1 MLDGSNRLTRGKDSS
16 YETKNAFQYLKYG
29 EVMDID
35 DPLGL
40 NRIKVYIKGS
50 VANGGDDELIGGE
63 IGYSKLPW
71 CLPLMPK
78 HISIKPK
85 VGEGVLIF
93 LFSRQKENIDRLYI
107 GPIISQS
114 NKLDFDSART
124 TALGGFS
131 FGPVLPNVTP
141 NNVPSLKGVFPDPND
156 VSIQGRYN
164 TDITQKDNEIVIR
177 AGKFTK
183 NNIPQVFDDNPYPIK
198 FNSQTQAFIQIKNE
212 IKLPKLSETEISD
225 RFGTVT
231 NIVSNKINLITH
243 GGSPSFNTTNQIDL
257 ISSQEMEKILSTAH
271 QLPYGDV
278 LIEYL
283 RLLKN
288 ALLSHVHNGN
298 GKTAT
303 DLVAGGD
310 RQDVAE
316 FLKKSA
322 DLEKN
327 MLSQNVRIN

>member
-1 MLDGSNRLTRGKDSS
+1 MLEGSNRLTRGKTSS
-16 YETKNAFQYLKYG
+16 YETNNAFQYLKYG
-29 EVMDID
+29 EVMDVD

-50 VANGGDDELIGGE
+50 VANGGDDELLGGNV
-63 IGYSKLPW
+63 GYSNLPW
-71 CLPLMPK
+71 CIPLMPK

-85 VGEGVLIF
+85 VGEGVLVF

-124 TALGGFS
+124 TALAGFS

-183 NNIPQVFDDNPYPIK
+183 NNIPQVFEENPYPIR

-225 RFGTVT
+225 RFGSVT

-243 GGSPSFNTTNQIDL
+243 GGSPTFNTTNQIDL
-257 ISSQEMEKILSTAH
+257 ISFDEMEKILSTAH

-278 LIEYL
+278 LVKYL
-283 RLLKN
+283 KLLKE
-288 ALLSHVHNGN
+288 AFLSHVHRNNGSTPTDLTRNGN
-298 GKTAT
+298 IQA
-303 DLVAGGD
+303 VASFTS
-310 RQDVAE
+310 QAAE
-316 FLKKSA
+316 
-322 DLEKN
+322 LEKN